1 MTTSDW
7 KLIWSDEFDGPA
19 GSSPDPSKW
28 QFNLG
33 GNGWG
38 NKEWEYYTD
47 KPENASLDG
56 DGSLVITAIELEDP
70 KSTDLTC
77 WYWPCRFT
85 SARMLTQETFEF
97 TYGRIEARIKVPY
110 GQGIWPAFWML
121 GNDITTSGWPK
132 SGEID
137 IMENIGREP
146 SILHGTLHGPGYSG
160 GNGITSSITLPEGQ
174 VFSDDFHIFALE
186 WEADEIRWYL
196 DGEQYASVA
205 KDERFTD
212 QKPWVYDHPFFIIL
226 NLAVGGAWPGYPD
239 ETTTFPQ
246 TMTVDYV
253 RVYQPPE

>member
-1 MTTSDW
+1 
-7 KLIWSDEFDGPA
+7 
-19 GSSPDPSKW
+19 
-28 QFNLG
+28 
-33 GNGWG
+33 
-38 NKEWEYYTD
+38 
-47 KPENASLDG
+47 
-56 DGSLVITAIELEDP
+56 
-70 KSTDLTC
+70 
-77 WYWPCRFT
+77 
-85 SARMLTQETFEF
+85 MLTQETFEF

-253 RVYQPPE
+253 RVYQLPE